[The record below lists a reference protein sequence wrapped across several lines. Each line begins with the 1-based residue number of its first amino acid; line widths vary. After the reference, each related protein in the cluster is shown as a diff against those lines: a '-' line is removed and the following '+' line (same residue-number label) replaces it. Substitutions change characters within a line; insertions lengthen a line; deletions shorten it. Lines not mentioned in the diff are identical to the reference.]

1 MPGKIQEMIDK
12 AQDRYLAAD
21 ELKLLEEYVQSLPE
35 RLTLYRMIR
44 DREVDLLQ
52 IVADRVPQE
61 LPNVQDNDI
70 EIAIKDLI
78 LVLRY
83 AAMAMLMNDE
93 SFLKERLLKW
103 LGELSGMRDLRR
115 LNEALYKLLQQ
126 VLKENLSATQIALI
140 QPLITTAQ
148 VAVIY

>member
-1 MPGKIQEMIDK
+1 MIDK

-35 RLTLYRMIR
+35 RLTLYRIIR

-52 IVADRVPQE
+52 SVADRVPQE

-70 EIAIKDLI
+70 ETAIKDLI

>member
-1 MPGKIQEMIDK
+1 MSTKIQEMIDK

-21 ELKLLEEYVQSLPE
+21 ELGLLEEYVQSLPE
-35 RLTLYRMIR
+35 RLNLYRVIR

-52 IVADRVPQE
+52 TVADRVPQE
-61 LPNVQDNDI
+61 LPNVQETDI
-70 EIAIKDLI
+70 ETAIKDLI

-103 LGELSGMRDLRR
+103 LGELAGMRDLRR
-115 LNEALYKLLQQ
+115 LNEALYKILQQ
-126 VLKENLSATQIALI
+126 VLKENLSASQVSLI

>member
-1 MPGKIQEMIDK
+1 MSTKIQEMIDK

-21 ELKLLEEYVQSLPE
+21 ELGLLEEYVQSLPE
-35 RLTLYRMIR
+35 RLNLYRMIR

-52 IVADRVPQE
+52 AVADRVPQE
-61 LPNVQDNDI
+61 LPNVQETDI
-70 EIAIKDLI
+70 ETAIKDLI

-93 SFLKERLLKW
+93 AFLKERLLKW
-103 LGELSGMRDLRR
+103 LGELAGMRDLRR
-115 LNEALYKLLQQ
+115 LNEALYKILQQ
-126 VLKENLSATQIALI
+126 VLKENLSASQVALI

>member
-1 MPGKIQEMIDK
+1 MSSKIQEMIDK

-35 RLTLYRMIR
+35 RLTLYRIIR

-52 IVADRVPQE
+52 SVADRVPQE

-70 EIAIKDLI
+70 ETAIKDLI